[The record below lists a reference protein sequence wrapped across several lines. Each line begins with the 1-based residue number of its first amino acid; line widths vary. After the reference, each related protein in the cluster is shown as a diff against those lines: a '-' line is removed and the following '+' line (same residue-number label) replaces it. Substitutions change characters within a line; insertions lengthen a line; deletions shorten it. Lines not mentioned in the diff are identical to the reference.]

1 MDEDDVPVLPLLRYD
16 WLLYEDEVPT
26 LPPRTGIRVYVG
38 GAKDDLHGIAASFR
52 TAGPP
57 MESSNC
63 MSLALPGITGL
74 EICALFGIILGLLE
88 IVRLRHF
95 HDSAVL
101 TTCDRYAI
109 EHVFKGVNP
118 VDSSGQKVWPAIALV
133 RLLLSIAEDFGITIF
148 VEEVSPL
155 SVSVASARQ
164 EIEYRRAH
172 GWLPGE
178 DRWFYDAAFK
188 SVFLCVSRNC
198 SCPALD
204 LPPFHFSRGVLSACN
219 DFFLGL
225 D

>member
-1 MDEDDVPVLPLLRYD
+1 MSETDEDPV
-16 WLLYEDEVPT
+16 
-26 LPPRTGIRVYVG
+26 LPPRTGIRVFVC
-38 GAKDDLHGIAASFR
+38 GAKDDLHGIAASFLID
-52 TAGPP
+52 GPP
-57 MESSNC
+57 MGSTNC
-63 MSLALPGITGL
+63 MSLALPGITGF

-88 IVRLRHF
+88 IVHLRHF

-118 VDSSGQKVWPAIALV
+118 VDSSGQKVWPAIALA
-133 RLLLSIAEDFGITIF
+133 RRLLSIAEDFGISVS

-155 SVSVASARQ
+155 SVSVASAFQ
-164 EIEYRRAH
+164 EIEYRRAR

-188 SVFLCVSRNC
+188 SVFWCVCRNC
-198 SCPALD
+198 SYPTLD
-204 LPPFHFSRGVLSACN
+204 LPPFHFSKGVLRACN
-219 DFFLGL
+219 DFFLDL